1 MKKILIVD
9 DMIVSLMMTENMLCG
24 HYITFS
30 ASSGQEAIE
39 IYRREHPDMVLSDL
53 RMPGM
58 SGYELQQRLQ
68 EETQQ
73 HIPFMFMTADPNEEN
88 ESKGFENGAMDFIRK
103 PFRPDV
109 LLRRV
114 GNILQTLDQ
123 IEGLKK
129 HASTD
134 PLTGLLNKVSV
145 EVELKNACRQGQG
158 ALLMFDLDSFKL
170 VNDIYGHAMGDK
182 VLMSFADILRV
193 SVRPD
198 DVVGRLGG
206 DEFVAFCYGM
216 VDEPGIMTKAASI
229 GRMLDKSARE
239 LMGDDMAIPLGASI
253 GCVFVQ
259 PGGEEYPELAVKADR
274 ALYIAKQEGKHG
286 CHVYRE
292 ENPVDE
298 DEAAAL
304 AKVEKILGERNP
316 SNGAMR
322 LPFEEFRTVYRFLR
336 RTMGIFGKPISILQ
350 FSLPNGTDEETMEA
364 FFSLLC
370 TTLRTA
376 DVATKNGGQCL
387 VLLINTTFPNLA
399 HAADRLRK
407 KWTEMQIEEGMEA
420 EFEYEWSVIEP

>member
-9 DMIVSLMMTENMLCG
+9 DMLVSLMMTENMLCG
-24 HYITFS
+24 HYTTFS

-39 IYRREHPDMVLSDL
+39 IYRREQPDMVLSDL

-58 SGYELQQRLQ
+58 SGYELQQTLQ
-68 EETQQ
+68 KEMQKT
-73 HIPFMFMTADPNEEN
+73 IPFMFMTADPDEDT

-114 GNILQTLDQ
+114 GNILQTVDQ

-145 EVELKNACRQGQG
+145 EVELQRACSQGQG
-158 ALLMFDLDSFKL
+158 ALLMIDLDSFKL
-170 VNDIYGHAMGDK
+170 VNDIYGHAMGDQ

-193 SVRPD
+193 SMRPD

-206 DEFVAFCYGM
+206 DEFVAFCHGM
-216 VDEPGIMTKAASI
+216 NDEPGIVNKAAAI
-229 GRMLDKSARE
+229 NRMLDKSARE
-239 LMGDDMAIPLGASI
+239 LMGDDMSIPLGASI
-253 GCVFVQ
+253 GCVFVL
-259 PGGEEYPELAVKADR
+259 PGGEEYPELAKKADK
-274 ALYIAKQEGKHG
+274 ALYAAKQDGKHG
-286 CHVYRE
+286 CHIFRE
-292 ENPVDE
+292 DNSNDE
-298 DEAAAL
+298 DDASTL
-304 AKVEKILGERNP
+304 MNVEKILGERNP
-316 SNGAMR
+316 GNGAMR

-336 RTMGIFGKPISILQ
+336 RTMGLYGKPVSILR
-350 FSLPNGTDEETMEA
+350 FSLPNGTEADTMEA

-370 TTLRTA
+370 STLRTG

-387 VLLINTTFPNLA
+387 VLLLNTSFPNLA

-407 KWTEMQIEEGMEA
+407 KWSEMEEGMDT
-420 EFEYEWSVIEP
+420 EFEYEWSVMEP